1 MIEMRKKEF
10 IYKYKYIFFPV
21 FGAAALFLFGSV
33 IMLLW
38 NWLMPEIFGLTT
50 ISFWQA
56 LGLFILSRIL
66 FSGIG
71 GKKKHSHKHKWS
83 DLKGREEWKTMSSEE
98 RKEWF
103 KKRKFAQW
111 MEHKN
116 DCFSDSD
123 VKENDG
129 PDREQN

>member
-1 MIEMRKKEF
+1 MKRI
-10 IYKYKYIFFPV
+10 IHKYKYFFFPL
-21 FGAAALFLFGSV
+21 FGAIALFLFGSA

-50 ISFWQA
+50 INFWQA

-66 FSGIG
+66 FSGMG
-71 GKKKHSHKHKWS
+71 GKGKHSGGGH
-83 DLKGREEWKTMSSEE
+83 KGREKWQNMTPEE

-111 MEHKN
+111 MEHEG
-116 DCFSDSD
+116 DCFSETDTKEKDGSDS
-123 VKENDG
+123 E
-129 PDREQN
+129 

>member
-1 MIEMRKKEF
+1 MKRVIH
-10 IYKYKYIFFPV
+10 KYKYFFYPI

-50 ISFWQA
+50 INFWQA

-66 FSGIG
+66 FSGMG
-71 GKKKHSHKHKWS
+71 GKKKHSHKHKWGGH
-83 DLKGREEWKTMSSEE
+83 KGKEKWMNMTPEE

-103 KKRKFAQW
+103 KKKRFAEW
-111 MEHKN
+111 MEHKGN
-116 DCFSDSD
+116 CFSESDTKEKDGSDS
-123 VKENDG
+123 E
-129 PDREQN
+129 